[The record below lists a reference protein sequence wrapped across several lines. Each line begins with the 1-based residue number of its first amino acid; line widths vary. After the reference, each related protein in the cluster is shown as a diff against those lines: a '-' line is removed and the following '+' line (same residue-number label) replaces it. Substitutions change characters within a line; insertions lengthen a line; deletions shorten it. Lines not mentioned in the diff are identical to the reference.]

1 MVNPAAPI
9 DRTPYIESQALR
21 KKLQG
26 VTVTAGQYPSGQNV
40 PVGFVGP
47 DFELKSASYPGIYI
61 SYGPVT
67 KANDREHR
75 GAINLDYSPPGYDD
89 DIQVPEDFDDKDN
102 TNTVSWRDS
111 ADGRT
116 SPYWVQDTPIPYNLE
131 FNVIVLTRNYQQA
144 FEIIAQLDEI
154 ERIPAR
160 FGGLE
165 VPEDGTVRTLDLV
178 GGPETGLIRD
188 EDGQRLIQ
196 TVYSVS
202 VAAELSLY
210 EVQQV
215 QRVASVALDFDHW
228 SPEPTVEAEE
238 PDLYL

>member
-9 DRTPYIESQALR
+9 DRTPYIESQALK

-26 VTVTAGQYPSGQNV
+26 VKVTASQYPSGQNV

-47 DFELKSASYPGIYI
+47 DFELRGASYPGIYI

-67 KANDREHR
+67 KANDREYR
-75 GAINLDYSPPGYDD
+75 GAINLDYSPPGYPM
-89 DIQVPEDFDDKDN
+89 DIQVPEDFDDKEN
-102 TNTVSWRDS
+102 TETVPWDES

-116 SPYWVQDTPIPYNLE
+116 SPFWVPDAPIPYNLE
-131 FNVIVLTRNYQQA
+131 FNVIVLTRNYQQT

-178 GGPETGLIRD
+178 GGPETGLIKD

-215 QRVASVALDFDHW
+215 QRVATVAIDFGYW
-228 SPEPTVEAEE
+228 SPEPTAEE
-238 PDLYL
+238 PDPYL